1 MVEKQIVDKD
11 GNIATESE
19 SLTVPSNRFF
29 RDAWVLSGD
38 VISEDLTVAKELFKK
53 AIREVREPLLLAE
66 DVVFMKAI
74 ESGDSSAQSASATKK
89 QSLRDAPASSAITNA
104 TTIAELKSAWDT
116 NLLGTNPYS

>member
-1 MVEKQIVDKD
+1 MTEKKIHDKD

-19 SLTVPSNRFF
+19 SLTIPSDRFF

-53 AIREVREPLLLAE
+53 VIRGVREPLLLAE
-66 DVVFMKAI
+66 DVVFMRAI

-89 QSLRDAPASSAITNA
+89 QSLRDAPAASAITNA

-116 NLLGTNPYS
+116 SLLGTNPYS